1 MASVTRDSALYA
13 QIYTNKY
20 LTENAYQLGGRAYPI
35 AFQHTVVSG
44 EAGGA
49 SAGVSDIVNLC
60 VLPKDVMVVA
70 LDVASE
76 NIWASVGVT
85 GTYSIGDSGQVD
97 RYMKA
102 TKSYTA
108 GPVGGPIATQGD
120 LRAEDALADR
130 DVAGAF
136 ERDDRKQRELRVL
149 HVDAEAVARNAQI
162 LGVQQRVS
170 ITGPGIHLQFEV
182 GLEVEKARHAKG
194 GGPHVQRSPNLQ
206 HQAH

>member
-70 LDVASE
+70 LDVASD

-120 LRAEDALADR
+120 LRGGRVVGANRVCLGGVDGQCWSGGRHGVDGEHEGRAACADI
-130 DVAGAF
+130 AG
-136 ERDDRKQRELRVL
+136 
-149 HVDAEAVARNAQI
+149 
-162 LGVQQRVS
+162 
-170 ITGPGIHLQFEV
+170 T
-182 GLEVEKARHAKG
+182 
-194 GGPHVQRSPNLQ
+194 
-206 HQAH
+206 

>member
-76 NIWASVGVT
+76 NVWASVGVT

-120 LRAEDALADR
+120 LRGGKLDFSGQNYLTTADTI
-130 DVAGAF
+130 VQLF
-136 ERDDRKQRELRVL
+136 WL
-149 HVDAEAVARNAQI
+149 NANPTVGKVI
-162 LGVQQRVS
+162 KGVFWV
-170 ITGPGIHLQFEV
+170 IP
-182 GLEVEKARHAKG
+182 AA
-194 GGPHVQRSPNLQ
+194 
-206 HQAH
+206 